1 MIHGRDLILSI
12 NGTPIAAS
20 TTCDLSTATDFIEV
34 CAPTGGEWKDY
45 IPTQHGWDVSAG
57 CLMATMENSDNLL
70 KMQKSKQRLELSFY
84 DQGLQVFYKGAAYI
98 KKLDIVG
105 NYGNLAKMSVAF
117 QACGELLTATEKSIL
132 MNSALTPNRTQI
144 SGKDITFGATG
155 NIIINNQAKLGMY
168 AVGVTI
174 SADTR
179 ITLPPKFAVIKGS
192 LDDVVAWI
200 NNGNNTSLNAN
211 AISINSKGGKQ
222 SVVHKTTTTQE
233 LTFIAQYQY
242 SIMSLQPTILS
253 KF

>member
-20 TTCDLSTATDFIEV
+20 TTCDLSTTTDFIEV

-57 CLMATMENSDNLL
+57 CLMATMENFDNLL
-70 KMQKSKQRLELSFY
+70 KMQKNKQRLELSFY

-117 QACGELLTATEKSIL
+117 QARSELKAATAQQIDMTSGTTVSGVRMVFVKGLSI
-132 MNSALTPNRTQI
+132 
-144 SGKDITFGATG
+144 ITMT
-155 NIIINNQAKLGMY
+155 NMPSNTIY
-168 AVGVTI
+168 VREVTV
-174 SADTR
+174 STDTR
-179 ITLPPKFAVIKGS
+179 ITIQQGTVLVMGTAATVKSWLSAQ
-192 LDDVVAWI
+192 
-200 NNGNNTSLNAN
+200 NTS
-211 AISINSKGGKQ
+211 SINSSIIAMNADAAPK
-222 SVVHKTTTTQE
+222 SVVHKTTTTQ
-233 LTFIAQYQY
+233 TF
-242 SIMSLQPTILS
+242 SIVMNQGQLSTPTILS